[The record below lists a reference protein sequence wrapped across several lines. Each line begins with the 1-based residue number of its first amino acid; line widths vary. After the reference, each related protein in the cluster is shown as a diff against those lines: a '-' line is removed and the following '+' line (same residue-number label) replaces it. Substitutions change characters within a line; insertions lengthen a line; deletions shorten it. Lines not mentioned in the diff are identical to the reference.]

1 MKMWCPKLHKNH
13 GWPLKIDSIPSS
25 ALFLLLLLFLLRLL
39 LLGLRQRTP
48 DPRNKAHAVKGMFC
62 RTAAKTGIPLAA
74 GVRGWPRS
82 KRIPEKSRYPNA
94 RYKAF
99 GGYILLG
106 TVLVSG
112 ATNPLAL
119 LNLPLPHNEYS
130 RCHIAVNSGEKCY
143 K

>member
-1 MKMWCPKLHKNH
+1 MSLLLIYELAILKRTIKILRFKISNLLLIARLGFLDSAYPCIGDSRGYFYTGVVIMKMWCPKLHKNH

-74 GVRGWPRS
+74 GVRG
-82 KRIPEKSRYPNA
+82 
-94 RYKAF
+94 
-99 GGYILLG
+99 
-106 TVLVSG
+106 
-112 ATNPLAL
+112 
-119 LNLPLPHNEYS
+119 
-130 RCHIAVNSGEKCY
+130 
-143 K
+143 